1 MKPRSTILGLVSHL
15 FPRLYYYYYGG
26 LEEEAATTDRR
37 SSGGAAAAVAVVK
50 ASYPN
55 AWLSGL
61 PDPRFGDAMPVL
73 LQVKREERKLT
84 S

>member
-15 FPRLYYYYYGG
+15 FPRLYYYYYRG

-37 SSGGAAAAVAVVK
+37 SSGGAAAVVK